1 MNYMRSF
8 VSTGGGSAAGTALAP
23 AAEERRPVSPARVS
37 APQTNEAPKTGSG
50 YGLPCAKC
58 RKYYA
63 ANLSA
68 CPVCKSAE
76 RVSPIGLSPSRPPAA
91 PAVPVSNAVKGVD
104 EERERVLREF
114 KAQVYASQ
122 AQIDSATPALCSH
135 ANLRG
140 KHDPASV
147 CESCY
152 ARLQERVDVLEA
164 ALLMDLKEA
173 SQVIY
178 DAVWADTSDS
188 HKTYSNAAQAL
199 LNEVRR
205 RAGMK
210 LVITRPQTLSH

>member
-8 VSTGGGSAAGTALAP
+8 VSTGGGTAAGTALAP
-23 AAEERRPVSPARVS
+23 AAEDRHPVTSPRAS
-37 APQTNEAPKTGSG
+37 AVQPSEAPRTSGG

-58 RKYYA
+58 RKYYPA
-63 ANLSA
+63 HLSA

-76 RVSPIGLSPSRPPAA
+76 RVSPIGRIPSQPAPAPAA
-91 PAVPVSNAVKGVD
+91 PVAKGID

-114 KAQVYASQ
+114 KAQVYASHT
-122 AQIDSATPALCSH
+122 QIGSGSPTPCAH
-135 ANLRG
+135 ASLHG
-140 KHDPASV
+140 KHDPATV
-147 CESCY
+147 CKSCY
-152 ARLQERVDVLEA
+152 DRVQERVDVLEA

-210 LVITRPQTLSH
+210 LVITRAQSLPH

>member
-8 VSTGGGSAAGTALAP
+8 VSTGGGTAAGTALAP

-104 EERERVLREF
+104 EERPQHFAPMPTCAESTIPPVSARVVMPACRSASTCLKLR
-114 KAQVYASQ
+114 
-122 AQIDSATPALCSH
+122 C
-135 ANLRG
+135 
-140 KHDPASV
+140 
-147 CESCY
+147 
-152 ARLQERVDVLEA
+152 
-164 ALLMDLKEA
+164 
-173 SQVIY
+173 
-178 DAVWADTSDS
+178 
-188 HKTYSNAAQAL
+188 
-199 LNEVRR
+199 
-205 RAGMK
+205 
-210 LVITRPQTLSH
+210 

>member
-1 MNYMRSF
+1 
-8 VSTGGGSAAGTALAP
+8 
-23 AAEERRPVSPARVS
+23 
-37 APQTNEAPKTGSG
+37 
-50 YGLPCAKC
+50 
-58 RKYYA
+58 
-63 ANLSA
+63 
-68 CPVCKSAE
+68 
-76 RVSPIGLSPSRPPAA
+76 
-91 PAVPVSNAVKGVD
+91 
-104 EERERVLREF
+104 
-114 KAQVYASQ
+114 VYASQ
-122 AQIDSATPALCSH
+122 AQIDSATSALCSH

-199 LNEVRR
+199 LSEVRR